1 MARSLEFPRPAVEVL
16 VLHME
21 SLSDEFWTVPD
32 LLCSRYQYCKPISKP
47 PLKNYNANRGKT
59 TWNRAWPARVHEKV
73 AKMLKQDFD
82 AFGYDSTDPFSP
94 FATYSLSK
102 SSKSLK
108 AEPLVAI
115 FEYDTPVRIQK
126 FAEHKFSEEPLEPYV
141 PTQHDMLN
149 YYQDWSELEG
159 VEL

>member
-1 MARSLEFPRPAVEVL
+1 M
-16 VLHME
+16 
-21 SLSDEFWTVPD
+21 
-32 LLCSRYQYCKPISKP
+32 
-47 PLKNYNANRGKT
+47 
-59 TWNRAWPARVHEKV
+59 
-73 AKMLKQDFD
+73 
-82 AFGYDSTDPFSP
+82 
-94 FATYSLSK
+94 
-102 SSKSLK
+102 K

-159 VEL
+159 VELWKYLVLVGNYHETFEILKFDTIWIWVIAHKSQSLLSASFIGGEM